1 MVVAALGRAARLVLL
16 RESEMAKIVPPF
28 VRSPYNYDTAAASDE
43 SALICR
49 DVSLTQQSEMEAADI
64 NVIMRRFGVTGQL
77 PQGVRMPTYGDFT
90 GISDF
95 RSAVEAMDA
104 AQASFMEMPA
114 DVRDRFKNDPQQFL
128 AFCSDPANLGEAA
141 KLGLVSADAYKRLQD
156 AEAKAEADR
165 QAEID
170 RRVAAAVA
178 AREAAR
184 VASSTPPV
192 AGDGGE
198 AQ

>member
-1 MVVAALGRAARLVLL
+1 
-16 RESEMAKIVPPF
+16 MAKIVPPF
-28 VRSPYNYDTAAASDE
+28 VRSPYNYDTALASDE

-49 DVSLTQQSEMEAADI
+49 DVSLTQQSEMESADI

-90 GISDF
+90 GIGDF

-104 AQASFMEMPA
+104 AQESFMQMPA
-114 DVRDRFKNDPQQFL
+114 GVRDRFKNDPEAFV
-128 AFCSDPANLGEAA
+128 AFCSDPANIGEAA
-141 KLGLVSADAYKRLQD
+141 KLGLVSPEAYKRLQD

-184 VASSTPPV
+184 AASSPPD
-192 AGDGGE
+192 AGGTGGG